1 MDNLLNKRS
10 VSFAATIVVDSLGN
24 KVEAKN
30 IGKSSSFRLDVNNS
44 LGGEGEVVLP
54 LVAREEH
61 CIANYNADWKIRYG
75 ERVVSEEG
83 DEEFHILQRVAA
95 FPPESPKRKR
105 EALVTDNKELHFEP
119 RTVKRQKTTP
129 FIAPIEQAQNSFV
142 CKVYLSDSGGLANR
156 WRRVVIPSSTYCQ
169 AVVDILVGSF
179 NIERSSTFHAKR
191 QFSDKYVFK
200 GGPTKKHVKHAMLVP
215 FSELNLETGDGV
227 DIVYGSSKLSLRV
240 EYVRDAHSLKYNV
253 EREAR
258 LAGGIVNCVHIVGA
272 NPADSVLL

>member
-10 VSFAATIVVDSLGN
+10 VSFASIVVDSLGN
-24 KVEAKN
+24 KVEAKKV
-30 IGKSSSFRLDVNNS
+30 GKSSSFKVDVNNP

-61 CIANYNADWKIRYG
+61 CIANDSADWKIRYG
-75 ERVVSEEG
+75 ERVVNEAE
-83 DEEFHILQRVAA
+83 DEEFHILQRAAA

-105 EALVTDNKELHFEP
+105 EALVADNKELQFEP

-129 FIAPIEQAQNSFV
+129 FIAPIEQAQNSLV
-142 CKVYLSDSGGLANR
+142 CKVYLTDRGAPNR
-156 WRRVVIPSSTYCQ
+156 WRRIVIPSSTYCQ
-169 AVVDILVGSF
+169 AVVDILVESF
-179 NIERSSTFHAKR
+179 NIERSPIFHAKR

-227 DIVYGSSKLSLRV
+227 DIVYGSSKLGLRV

-253 EREAR
+253 ERDAQ
-258 LAGGIVNCVHIVGA
+258 LAGIVNGVHIVGG
-272 NPADSVLL
+272 NPADSILL